1 MEYVVEAHCKLTD
14 LQESLQ
20 KAKDC
25 LAAVRQALV
34 GAADAAVIGLQT
46 LMLAPKA
53 TYLACLAAL
62 LVMRQPLK
70 TITPWHRC
78 R

>member
-25 LAAVRQALV
+25 LAAVGQALV